1 MKTTSRKAKSVVVV
15 EDQTAI
21 CELIIEM
28 LEARGVY
35 RVLGSTADGNEG
47 LALAKQ
53 LKPDILILDILLPGI
68 SGLEVLRQLH
78 GTQPDLKVLV
88 FSAKSEKQLA
98 RGLLK
103 VGVRGYV
110 PKSARLS
117 ELRQAV
123 DAVAAGDTW
132 FSDSF
137 QKAMADALTAPESDV
152 DAKGSTLTEREKEI
166 AILLAKSFS
175 SKEVAVKLEIS
186 AKAMPPRIASWKIR
200 LRLPRKSTVLPQPVA
215 VRRMTVAMRE
225 GTGFASVMR
234 VSRSASRSSR

>member
-1 MKTTSRKAKSVVVV
+1 MKTSVRKAKSVVVV

-28 LEARGVY
+28 LEARGAY
-35 RVLGSTADGNEG
+35 RVLGSTADGHEG
-47 LALAKQ
+47 LALAKE

-78 GTQPDLKVLV
+78 DTQPDLKVLI
-88 FSAKSEKQLA
+88 FSAKSEKQIA

-103 VGVRGYV
+103 AGVRGYV

-132 FSDSF
+132 FSETF
-137 QKAMADALTAPESDV
+137 QKAMTDALTAPESDV
-152 DAKGSTLTEREKEI
+152 DAKGATLTEREKEI
-166 AILLAKSFS
+166 AVLLAKSYS

-186 AKAMPPRIASWKIR
+186 AKTVENHRTNLMRKLGVHDVAGVIR
-200 LRLPRKSTVLPQPVA
+200 FV
-215 VRRMTVAMRE
+215 VRQGLYDPTE
-225 GTGFASVMR
+225 G
-234 VSRSASRSSR
+234 

>member
-1 MKTTSRKAKSVVVV
+1 MKTSVRKAKSVVVV

-28 LEARGVY
+28 LEARGAY
-35 RVLGSTADGNEG
+35 RVLGSTADGHEG

-78 GTQPDLKVLV
+78 DTQPDLKVLI
-88 FSAKSEKQLA
+88 FSAKSEKQIA

-103 VGVRGYV
+103 AGVRGYV

-132 FSDSF
+132 FSDAF

-152 DAKGSTLTEREKEI
+152 DAKGEI
-166 AILLAKSFS
+166 GRAH
-175 SKEVAVKLEIS
+175 V
-186 AKAMPPRIASWKIR
+186 
-200 LRLPRKSTVLPQPVA
+200 
-215 VRRMTVAMRE
+215 
-225 GTGFASVMR
+225 
-234 VSRSASRSSR
+234 

>member
-186 AKAMPPRIASWKIR
+186 AKTVENHRTNLMRKLGVHDVAGVIR
-200 LRLPRKSTVLPQPVA
+200 YV
-215 VRRMTVAMRE
+215 VRQ
-225 GTGFASVMR
+225 GLYDPSDG
-234 VSRSASRSSR
+234 

>member
-1 MKTTSRKAKSVVVV
+1 MKTSVRKAKSVVVV

-28 LEARGVY
+28 LEARGAY
-35 RVLGSTADGNEG
+35 RVLGSTADGHEG

-78 GTQPDLKVLV
+78 DTQPDLKVMI
-88 FSAKSEKQLA
+88 FSAKSEKQIA

-103 VGVRGYV
+103 AGVRGYV

-132 FSDSF
+132 FSETF

-152 DAKGSTLTEREKEI
+152 DAKGATLTDREKEI
-166 AILLAKSFS
+166 AVLLAKSYS
-175 SKEVAVKLEIS
+175 SKEVAVKLDIS
-186 AKAMPPRIASWKIR
+186 AKTVENHRTNLIR
-200 LRLPRKSTVLPQPVA
+200 KLGVHDVA
-215 VRRMTVAMRE
+215 GVIRFVVRQGLYDPTE
-225 GTGFASVMR
+225 G
-234 VSRSASRSSR
+234 

>member
-1 MKTTSRKAKSVVVV
+1 MIRFTPMKTSVRKAKSVVVV

-28 LEARGVY
+28 LEARDVY
-35 RVLGSTADGNEG
+35 RVLGSTADGHEG

-78 GTQPDLKVLV
+78 ETQPDLKVLI
-88 FSAKSEKQLA
+88 FSAKSEKQIA

-103 VGVRGYV
+103 TGVRGYV

-132 FSDSF
+132 FSEAF
-137 QKAMADALTAPESDV
+137 QQATADALTAPESDV
-152 DAKGSTLTEREKEI
+152 DAKGATLTEREKEI

-175 SKEVAVKLEIS
+175 SKEVAVKLDIS
-186 AKAMPPRIASWKIR
+186 AKTVENHRTNLMRKLGVHDVAGVIR
-200 LRLPRKSTVLPQPVA
+200 FV
-215 VRRMTVAMRE
+215 VRQGLYDPTE
-225 GTGFASVMR
+225 G
-234 VSRSASRSSR
+234 

>member
-1 MKTTSRKAKSVVVV
+1 MKTSVRKAKSVVVV

-28 LEARGVY
+28 LEARGAY
-35 RVLGSTADGNEG
+35 RVLGSTADGYEG

-78 GTQPDLKVLV
+78 DTQPDLKVLI
-88 FSAKSEKQLA
+88 FSAKSEKQIA

-103 VGVRGYV
+103 AGVRGYV

-132 FSDSF
+132 FSEAF
-137 QKAMADALTAPESDV
+137 QQAMADALTAPESEV
-152 DAKGSTLTEREKEI
+152 DAKGATLTEREKEI
-166 AILLAKSFS
+166 AVLLAKSFS

-186 AKAMPPRIASWKIR
+186 AKTVENHRTNLMRKLGVHDVAGVIR
-200 LRLPRKSTVLPQPVA
+200 FV
-215 VRRMTVAMRE
+215 VRQGLYDPTE
-225 GTGFASVMR
+225 G
-234 VSRSASRSSR
+234 

>member
-1 MKTTSRKAKSVVVV
+1 MKPPVRKAKSVVVV

-28 LEARGVY
+28 LEARGAY
-35 RVLGSTADGNEG
+35 RVLGSTADGYEG
-47 LALAKQ
+47 LAMAKQ

-78 GTQPDLKVLV
+78 DTQPDLKVLI
-88 FSAKSEKQLA
+88 FSAKSEKQIA

-103 VGVRGYV
+103 TGVRGYV

-123 DAVAAGDTW
+123 DTVAAGDTW
-132 FSDSF
+132 FSETF
-137 QKAMADALTAPESDV
+137 QQAMSDALTAPESEV

-166 AILLAKSFS
+166 AILLAKSYS
-175 SKEVAVKLEIS
+175 SKEVAVKLDIS
-186 AKAMPPRIASWKIR
+186 AKTVENHRTNLMRKLGVHDVAGVIR
-200 LRLPRKSTVLPQPVA
+200 FV
-215 VRRMTVAMRE
+215 VRQGLYDPTDA
-225 GTGFASVMR
+225 
-234 VSRSASRSSR
+234 

>member
-1 MKTTSRKAKSVVVV
+1 
-15 EDQTAI
+15 
-21 CELIIEM
+21 M
-28 LEARGVY
+28 LETRGTY

-175 SKEVAVKLEIS
+175 SKEVAVKLDIS
-186 AKAMPPRIASWKIR
+186 AKTVENHRTNLMRKLGVHDVAGVIR
-200 LRLPRKSTVLPQPVA
+200 YV
-215 VRRMTVAMRE
+215 VRQGLYDPSE
-225 GTGFASVMR
+225 G
-234 VSRSASRSSR
+234 

>member
-132 FSDSF
+132 FSESF
-137 QKAMADALTAPESDV
+137 QKAMADALTAPESEV

-175 SKEVAVKLEIS
+175 SKEVAVKLDIS
-186 AKAMPPRIASWKIR
+186 AKTVENHRTNLMRKLGVHDVAGVIR
-200 LRLPRKSTVLPQPVA
+200 YV
-215 VRRMTVAMRE
+215 VRQGLYDPSE
-225 GTGFASVMR
+225 G
-234 VSRSASRSSR
+234 

>member
-1 MKTTSRKAKSVVVV
+1 MKTSVRKAKSVVVV

-28 LEARGVY
+28 LEARGAY
-35 RVLGSTADGNEG
+35 RVLGSTADGHEG

-78 GTQPDLKVLV
+78 ETQPDLKVLI
-88 FSAKSEKQLA
+88 FSAKSEKQIA

-103 VGVRGYV
+103 AGVRGYV

-132 FSDSF
+132 FSETF

-152 DAKGSTLTEREKEI
+152 DAKGATLTEREKEI

-175 SKEVAVKLEIS
+175 SKEVAVKLDIS
-186 AKAMPPRIASWKIR
+186 AKTVENHRTNLMRKLGVHDVAGVIR
-200 LRLPRKSTVLPQPVA
+200 FV
-215 VRRMTVAMRE
+215 VRQGLYDPTDA
-225 GTGFASVMR
+225 
-234 VSRSASRSSR
+234 

>member
-1 MKTTSRKAKSVVVV
+1 MKTSVRKAKSVVVV

-28 LEARGVY
+28 LEARGAY
-35 RVLGSTADGNEG
+35 RVLGSTADGHEG
-47 LALAKQ
+47 LALAKE

-78 GTQPDLKVLV
+78 DTQPDLKVLI
-88 FSAKSEKQLA
+88 FSAKSEKQIA

-103 VGVRGYV
+103 AGVRGYV

-132 FSDSF
+132 FSETF
-137 QKAMADALTAPESDV
+137 QKAMTDALTAPESDV
-152 DAKGSTLTEREKEI
+152 DAKGATLTEREKEI
-166 AILLAKSFS
+166 AVLLAKSYS
-175 SKEVAVKLEIS
+175 SKEVAVKLDIS
-186 AKAMPPRIASWKIR
+186 AKTVENHRTNLMRKLGVHDVAGVIR
-200 LRLPRKSTVLPQPVA
+200 FV
-215 VRRMTVAMRE
+215 VRQGLYDPTE
-225 GTGFASVMR
+225 G
-234 VSRSASRSSR
+234 

>member
-152 DAKGSTLTEREKEI
+152 DAKGTTLTEREKEI

-175 SKEVAVKLEIS
+175 SKEVAVKLDIS
-186 AKAMPPRIASWKIR
+186 AKTVENHRTNLMRKLGVHDVAGVIR
-200 LRLPRKSTVLPQPVA
+200 YV
-215 VRRMTVAMRE
+215 VRQGLYDPSE
-225 GTGFASVMR
+225 G
-234 VSRSASRSSR
+234 

>member
-28 LEARGVY
+28 LEARGIY

-123 DAVAAGDTW
+123 G
-132 FSDSF
+132 
-137 QKAMADALTAPESDV
+137 
-152 DAKGSTLTEREKEI
+152 
-166 AILLAKSFS
+166 LAK
-175 SKEVAVKLEIS
+175 A
-186 AKAMPPRIASWKIR
+186 R
-200 LRLPRKSTVLPQPVA
+200 L
-215 VRRMTVAMRE
+215 
-225 GTGFASVMR
+225 
-234 VSRSASRSSR
+234 

>member
-1 MKTTSRKAKSVVVV
+1 MKTTSRKPKSVVVV

-35 RVLGSTADGNEG
+35 RVLGSTADGHEG
-47 LALAKQ
+47 LALARQ

-78 GTQPDLKVLV
+78 DKQPDLKVLV
-88 FSAKSEKQLA
+88 FSGKSEKQLA
-98 RGLLK
+98 RGMLSL
-103 VGVRGYV
+103 GVRGFV

-132 FSDSF
+132 FSESF
-137 QKAMADALTAPESDV
+137 QKAMADALVAPESDV

-166 AILLAKSFS
+166 AVLLAKSNS
-175 SKEVAVKLEIS
+175 SKEVAQKLDIS
-186 AKAMPPRIASWKIR
+186 AKTVENHRTNLMRKLGVHDVAGVIR
-200 LRLPRKSTVLPQPVA
+200 YVIRQGLYDPTEA
-215 VRRMTVAMRE
+215 
-225 GTGFASVMR
+225 
-234 VSRSASRSSR
+234 

>member
-1 MKTTSRKAKSVVVV
+1 VVV

-166 AILLAKSFS
+166 AVLLAKSFS
-175 SKEVAVKLEIS
+175 SKEVAVKLDIS
-186 AKAMPPRIASWKIR
+186 AKTVENHRTNLMRKLGVHDVAGVIR
-200 LRLPRKSTVLPQPVA
+200 YV
-215 VRRMTVAMRE
+215 VRQGLYDPSE
-225 GTGFASVMR
+225 G
-234 VSRSASRSSR
+234 

>member
-1 MKTTSRKAKSVVVV
+1 MKTSVRKAKSVVVV

-28 LEARGVY
+28 LEARGAY
-35 RVLGSTADGNEG
+35 RVLGSTADGHEG

-78 GTQPDLKVLV
+78 ETLPDLKVLI

-103 VGVRGYV
+103 AGVRGYV

-132 FSDSF
+132 FSETF

-152 DAKGSTLTEREKEI
+152 DAKGATLTDREKEI
-166 AILLAKSFS
+166 AVLLAKSYS
-175 SKEVAVKLEIS
+175 SKEVAVKLDIS
-186 AKAMPPRIASWKIR
+186 AKTVENHRTNLMRKLGVHDVAGVIR
-200 LRLPRKSTVLPQPVA
+200 FV
-215 VRRMTVAMRE
+215 VRQGLYDPTE
-225 GTGFASVMR
+225 G
-234 VSRSASRSSR
+234 

>member
-78 GTQPDLKVLV
+78 DTQPDLKVLI
-88 FSAKSEKQLA
+88 FSAKSEKQIA

-103 VGVRGYV
+103 AGVRGYV

-132 FSDSF
+132 FSETF

-152 DAKGSTLTEREKEI
+152 DAKGATLTEREKEI

-175 SKEVAVKLEIS
+175 SKEVAVKLDIS
-186 AKAMPPRIASWKIR
+186 AKTVENHRTNLMRKLGVHDVAGVIR
-200 LRLPRKSTVLPQPVA
+200 FV
-215 VRRMTVAMRE
+215 VRQGLYDPTE
-225 GTGFASVMR
+225 G
-234 VSRSASRSSR
+234 

>member
-35 RVLGSTADGNEG
+35 RVLGSTADGIEG

-78 GTQPDLKVLV
+78 DTQPDLKVLV

-186 AKAMPPRIASWKIR
+186 AKTVENHRTNLMRKLGVHDVAGVIR
-200 LRLPRKSTVLPQPVA
+200 YV
-215 VRRMTVAMRE
+215 VRQGLYDPSE
-225 GTGFASVMR
+225 G
-234 VSRSASRSSR
+234 

>member
-28 LEARGVY
+28 LESRGVY

-68 SGLEVLRQLH
+68 SGLEILRQLH
-78 GTQPDLKVLV
+78 DSQPDLKVLI
-88 FSAKSEKQLA
+88 FSAKSEKQIA

-132 FSDSF
+132 FSESF

-152 DAKGSTLTEREKEI
+152 DAKGSTLTDREKEI
-166 AILLAKSFS
+166 AVLLAKSFS
-175 SKEVAVKLEIS
+175 SKEVAVKLDIS
-186 AKAMPPRIASWKIR
+186 AKTVENHRTNLMRKLGVHDVAGVIR
-200 LRLPRKSTVLPQPVA
+200 FV
-215 VRRMTVAMRE
+215 VRQGLYDPTE
-225 GTGFASVMR
+225 G
-234 VSRSASRSSR
+234 

>member
-1 MKTTSRKAKSVVVV
+1 MKTSVRKAKSVVVV

-152 DAKGSTLTEREKEI
+152 DAKGATLTEREKEI

-175 SKEVAVKLEIS
+175 SKEVAVKLDIS
-186 AKAMPPRIASWKIR
+186 AKTVENHRTNLMRKLGVHDVAGVIR
-200 LRLPRKSTVLPQPVA
+200 FV
-215 VRRMTVAMRE
+215 VRQGLYDPTDA
-225 GTGFASVMR
+225 
-234 VSRSASRSSR
+234 

>member
-28 LEARGVY
+28 LEARGAY
-35 RVLGSTADGNEG
+35 RVLGSTADGHEG

-123 DAVAAGDTW
+123 DAVAARENVI
-132 FSDSF
+132 
-137 QKAMADALTAPESDV
+137 ARPADDRIVALVAVQDVVACPADYSNLTADCSD
-152 DAKGSTLTEREKEI
+152 
-166 AILLAKSFS
+166 
-175 SKEVAVKLEIS
+175 
-186 AKAMPPRIASWKIR
+186 
-200 LRLPRKSTVLPQPVA
+200 TVC
-215 VRRMTVAMRE
+215 
-225 GTGFASVMR
+225 
-234 VSRSASRSSR
+234 

>member
-1 MKTTSRKAKSVVVV
+1 MKTSVRKAKSVVVV

-28 LEARGVY
+28 LEARCTY

-53 LKPDILILDILLPGI
+53 LKPYILILDILLPGI

-78 GTQPDLKVLV
+78 ETQPDLKVLI
-88 FSAKSEKQLA
+88 FSAKSEKQIA

-103 VGVRGYV
+103 AGVRGYV

-132 FSDSF
+132 FSEAF
-137 QKAMADALTAPESDV
+137 QKAMADALTAPEIGRAHV
-152 DAKGSTLTEREKEI
+152 
-166 AILLAKSFS
+166 
-175 SKEVAVKLEIS
+175 
-186 AKAMPPRIASWKIR
+186 
-200 LRLPRKSTVLPQPVA
+200 
-215 VRRMTVAMRE
+215 
-225 GTGFASVMR
+225 
-234 VSRSASRSSR
+234 

>member
-175 SKEVAVKLEIS
+175 SKEVAVKLDIS
-186 AKAMPPRIASWKIR
+186 AKTVENHRTNLMRKLGVHDVAGVIR
-200 LRLPRKSTVLPQPVA
+200 YV
-215 VRRMTVAMRE
+215 VRQGLYDPSE
-225 GTGFASVMR
+225 G
-234 VSRSASRSSR
+234 

>member
-28 LEARGVY
+28 LEARGIY

-175 SKEVAVKLEIS
+175 SKEVAVKLDIS
-186 AKAMPPRIASWKIR
+186 AKTVENHRTNLMRKLGVHDVAGVIR
-200 LRLPRKSTVLPQPVA
+200 YV
-215 VRRMTVAMRE
+215 VRQGLYDPSE
-225 GTGFASVMR
+225 G
-234 VSRSASRSSR
+234 

>member
-1 MKTTSRKAKSVVVV
+1 MKTSVRKAKSVVVV

-28 LEARGVY
+28 LEARGAY
-35 RVLGSTADGNEG
+35 RVLGSTADGHEG

-78 GTQPDLKVLV
+78 DTQPDLKVLI
-88 FSAKSEKQLA
+88 FSAKSEKQIA

-103 VGVRGYV
+103 AGVRGYV

-132 FSDSF
+132 FSETF

-152 DAKGSTLTEREKEI
+152 DAKGATLTEREKEI
-166 AILLAKSFS
+166 AVLLAKSYS
-175 SKEVAVKLEIS
+175 SKEVAVKLAIS
-186 AKAMPPRIASWKIR
+186 AKTVENHRTNLMRKLGVHDVAGVIR
-200 LRLPRKSTVLPQPVA
+200 FV
-215 VRRMTVAMRE
+215 VRQGLYDPTE
-225 GTGFASVMR
+225 G
-234 VSRSASRSSR
+234 